1 MTRLELLDTVIDAYV
16 YADAAVGIY
25 GPGLAA
31 ALGLAIA
38 WRILRRGA
46 GYIRYRR
53 SLPAR
58 RAALAAERQHTA
70 QQWQQRARQTAPR
83 IADWPGTD
91 QQALDTCNG
100 IWNASTREETEK

>member
-1 MTRLELLDTVIDAYV
+1 MTRLELLDTIIDAYV

-31 ALGLAIA
+31 AVGLAIA
-38 WRILRRGA
+38 WRILHRGA

-53 SLPAR
+53 SLPER

-70 QQWQQRARQTAPR
+70 QQWRQRARETTPR
-83 IADWPGTD
+83 ITDRPGTNQD
-91 QQALDTCNG
+91 ALDTCNS
-100 IWNASTREETEK
+100 IWNASTREETP